1 MSTLLVTII
10 RFLAITLSLVSAHQD
25 YEIGARSPGAKPNIQ
40 HCMSKLNSPGREIR
54 NVQRRAELASHLRK
68 REVTRQGQNLTPL
81 EASHE
86 SDKDFTLSTPESII
100 FASNGSCA
108 LSYQATVGN
117 QYVAGE
123 YIRHHVTEGQPGVPL
138 TILLEILDWS
148 TCDPVED
155 VFVEVWSCNATG
167 VYGGVS
173 TGNGTSD
180 KDNTMLRGVQQT
192 DSEGVVTFDT
202 IFPGHYSVRANHIH
216 LMVHTKATASAKNG
230 TLLDLS
236 ASYVGQV
243 FFDQDLVHEVE
254 ALPAYAANEQ
264 VLTLNE
270 EDGLVQKELE
280 AGSNPFMDYVRLGH
294 NIEDGLLAWYTF
306 GVDMSARVHATPA
319 AYLHSGD
326 SSSDH

>member
-1 MSTLLVTII
+1 MSVLLAAII
-10 RFLAITLSLVSAHQD
+10 YFLAITLSLVSAHQ
-25 YEIGARSPGAKPNIQ
+25 EHESIGRSPGAQSNIQ

-54 NVQRRAELASHLRK
+54 NVQRRSELASHLRK
-68 REVTRQGQNLTPL
+68 RKGHELTPL
-81 EASHE
+81 ETSHE

-123 YIRHHVTEGQPGVPL
+123 YIRHHVTEGQSGVPL
-138 TILLEILDWS
+138 TILFEILDWN
-148 TCDPVED
+148 TCEPVED

-173 TGNGTSD
+173 TGNDTSD
-180 KDNTMLRGVQQT
+180 MDNTMLRGVQQT

-216 LMVHTKATASAKNG
+216 LMVHTKAAASAKNG

-254 ALPAYAANEQ
+254 ALPAYAANKQ
-264 VLTLNE
+264 ILTLNE
-270 EDGLVQKELE
+270 NDGLVKKELE

-294 NIEDGLLAWYTF
+294 DIEGGLLAWYTF
-306 GVDMSARVHATPA
+306 GVDMSTRIHATPA
-319 AYLHSGD
+319 AYLHHEDD
-326 SSSDH
+326 SLGS